1 MWRNRL
7 LREAFDDEEA
17 VYVCSLLLT
26 PRAPKK
32 RKHGGS
38 QPDKAANVDRD
49 FTAANEMLVRRYFA
63 AQASWYYRMV

>member
-7 LREAFDDEEA
+7 LREALDDEEEA
-17 VYVCSLLLT
+17 YVCSLLLT

-38 QPDKAANVDRD
+38 QPGKAANVDRD
-49 FTAANEMLVRRYFA
+49 FTAANEMLVRRSIA
-63 AQASWYYRMV
+63 AQASWYYRTV